1 MKRLADKGKTD
12 HGNQA
17 GILHSYV
24 NPALPGTDRL
34 KQEDGVTYKNTST
47 GAGLERNDKLS
58 E

>member
-1 MKRLADKGKTD
+1 MADKGKTD

-24 NPALPGTDRL
+24 NPILPGTDRL

-47 GAGLERNDKLS
+47 GAGLERNDKLP